1 MNMIRASIF
10 AAITSIALPAQAQ
23 VYKCQ
28 EGGKTVFADRPCNA
42 EAKAL
47 DVRPARGEFD
57 PKAAAELERQR
68 VQRMEIHAATQK
80 YRDMAEERRERA
92 RAQPAAPDRCAEL
105 RKKHAE
111 AKRWEKEFR
120 HPDNIARERNKAKQA
135 SEESF
140 FDCGPGGRVSVFDE

>member
-1 MNMIRASIF
+1 M
-10 AAITSIALPAQAQ
+10 AALLVAALPAQAQ

-28 EGGKTVFADRPCNA
+28 DGGKTVFSDRPCSA
-42 EAKAL
+42 DARAV

-57 PKAAAELERQR
+57 AKAAAELDRQR
-68 VQRMEIHAATQK
+68 AQRIRIDAATQK

-92 RAQPAAPDRCAEL
+92 QARASSPAAPDRCAEL
-105 RKKHAE
+105 RRKHAE

-135 SEESF
+135 SEDSF
-140 FDCGPGGRVSVFDE
+140 FDCGPGERVSVFDE